1 MKAEA
6 RARIRA
12 LARVPGA
19 LWLVPSHR
27 PNQSIQLLGLSLV
40 RGGSGCLMGDGSLL
54 PGSAGLVAAGLA
66 GGSFYRPL
74 SRGSCL
80 GLPSPLLGH
89 DVPLLFEN
97 SRNRRGQV
105 GLEKSEFLPTNH
117 RRTNSDGV
125 QCSSRSFPIKQL
137 RGSEILLYPP
147 VLKDDGGVLYA
158 FAHLLS
164 RALVSQSV

>member
-1 MKAEA
+1 
-6 RARIRA
+6 
-12 LARVPGA
+12 
-19 LWLVPSHR
+19 
-27 PNQSIQLLGLSLV
+27 
-40 RGGSGCLMGDGSLL
+40 
-54 PGSAGLVAAGLA
+54 
-66 GGSFYRPL
+66 
-74 SRGSCL
+74 
-80 GLPSPLLGH
+80 
-89 DVPLLFEN
+89 LFEN

-164 RALVSQSV
+164 RALVSQSVWERLCVKYSETSNVKQAPFEFIFLCATCLRYYRSTSSVRI